1 MNESFV
7 PSIDS
12 LTTGNPSGKV
22 NTAPQLADESLS
34 GRQYRLA
41 LRGNSINPMIDA
53 ATPLLGMVMR
63 VDGMNSQSMPEHL
76 FAQVVTDVQA
86 VEQLLQEQGYEPGV
100 IVSFRYVLC
109 TFIDEAALGNGWSN
123 KNEWIKQS
131 LLVHFHNEAWGG
143 EKVFILLE
151 RLIREPKRYQ
161 DLLEFLFLCFSLGFR
176 GRYRVAAQDQGEF
189 EQIYR
194 RLHHVLHQLRGDAPF
209 PLLYQD
215 KKNAGRT
222 LSAYQTIDHPTYSLR
237 RHRRAGAVL
246 FLLSAAA
253 GQPDAGYSAS
263 TEPAACQVRTLHMIQ
278 INLASLVKHLNP
290 FSRQALEAAA
300 AECMSQQAMEITVA
314 HVLLQMLAAVR
325 SDVRVIAGRAEIDTN
340 ALRQALKV
348 ENYTTSRATDSY
360 PAFSPMLVEWL
371 KEGWLLAS
379 AEMQHS
385 ELRGGTLLLALLHS
399 PLRYVPSAAARL
411 LIGIN
416 RDRLQQDF
424 AEWTRESAESVVPDA
439 GGRTVSTKN
448 DTGDSLLGRY
458 AKNMTADAR
467 NGKLDPVLCRD
478 NEIDLMIDILCRRRK
493 NNPVVVGEAGVG
505 KSALIE
511 GLALRIVAGLVPD
524 KLRDTDI
531 MTLDLG
537 ALQAGASVKGEFE
550 KRFKGLMAEVIQS
563 PNPVILFIDEAHTLI
578 GAGNQQGGLDISNLL
593 KPALARGELKT
604 IAATTWSEYK
614 KIFRERRRPVA
625 PFPAGESQ

>member
-1 MNESFV
+1 MSEPFV
-7 PSIDS
+7 SPIDC
-12 LTTGNPSGKV
+12 LTTGNPPGQV
-22 NTAPQLADESLS
+22 NTAPQVANENLS

-194 RLHHVLHQLRGDAPF
+194 RLHHVLHTLRGDAPF
-209 PLLYQD
+209 PLLHQD
-215 KKNAGRT
+215 KKTQGGRYQLIKRLTIRHVLAGGIVVLALFYFFYLLR
-222 LSAYQTIDHPTYSLR
+222 LDSQTQDILHQLNR
-237 RHRRAGAVL
+237 I
-246 FLLSAAA
+246 
-253 GQPDAGYSAS
+253 
-263 TEPAACQVRTLHMIQ
+263 ACQVRTRHMIQ
-278 INLASLVKHLNP
+278 INLTSLVKHLNP

-300 AECMSQQAMEITVA
+300 AECMSQQATEITVA

-325 SDVRVIAGRAEIDTN
+325 SDVRVIAERAEIDTN
-340 ALRQALKV
+340 ALRRALTV
-348 ENYTTSRATDSY
+348 ENYVTARATDSY

-411 LIGIN
+411 L
-416 RDRLQQDF
+416 RRYQPRSP
-424 AEWTRESAESVVPDA
+424 A
-439 GGRTVSTKN
+439 
-448 DTGDSLLGRY
+448 TGLRRV
-458 AKNMTADAR
+458 DAR
-467 NGKLDPVLCRD
+467 VGGVSRTGRWRAD
-478 NEIDLMIDILCRRRK
+478 RRHHSRYRLTVCL
-493 NNPVVVGEAGVG
+493 VVM
-505 KSALIE
+505 
-511 GLALRIVAGLVPD
+511 P
-524 KLRDTDI
+524 
-531 MTLDLG
+531 
-537 ALQAGASVKGEFE
+537 
-550 KRFKGLMAEVIQS
+550 
-563 PNPVILFIDEAHTLI
+563 
-578 GAGNQQGGLDISNLL
+578 
-593 KPALARGELKT
+593 KT
-604 IAATTWSEYK
+604 
-614 KIFRERRRPVA
+614 
-625 PFPAGESQ
+625 